1 MKSKASGYIFAIL
14 SAVIYGCMPIMAKYI
29 YAEGVNPLTLVFL
42 RNLLALPIL
51 ALLMIREKKQATYT
65 SRTVVKSVI
74 PAFFGCVITP
84 LLLFSS
90 YNYLDS
96 GISTVFHFI
105 YPCIVLLIGIIFL
118 KKKFDFTTPLS
129 VFICIIGIMLFYDPS
144 QSISAVGSA
153 LAFISGLTFA
163 IYVSTLS
170 RFQTGGFSGFTFCFY
185 VAMWSSIILLI
196 VCLVS
201 GQIML
206 PTTLLGWGL
215 CLLFA
220 LSVTVGAVFLFQQG
234 TMIIGGEKSSVLS
247 ALEPITSVVI
257 GIIVFGESCRLTVVI
272 GATLVIISSV
282 LIAAADLL
290 KKEKE

>member
-1 MKSKASGYIFAIL
+1 MQNKARGYVFAIL
-14 SAVIYGCMPIMAKYI
+14 SAVIYGCMPVMAKYI
-29 YAEGVNPLTLVFL
+29 YAEGVNSLTLVFL

-51 ALLMIREKKQATYT
+51 ALLMIKEKKRALYT
-65 SRTVVKSVI
+65 PRTVLKSIV
-74 PAFFGCVITP
+74 PALFGCVITP

-96 GISTVFHFI
+96 GVSTVFHFI

-118 KKKFDFTTPLS
+118 KKKFDYTTPLS
-129 VFICIIGIMLFYDPS
+129 VLICLVGIMLFYDPT
-144 QSISAVGSA
+144 QSISAAGSA
-153 LAFISGLTFA
+153 LALISGLTFA

-170 RFQTGGFSGFTFCFY
+170 RFQTDGFSGFTFCFY
-185 VAMWSSIILLI
+185 VAMWSSIILMI

-201 GQIML
+201 GQLML
-206 PTTLLGWGL
+206 PETVLGWAL
-215 CLLFA
+215 CALFA

-257 GIIVFGESCRLTVVI
+257 GIIVFGESCRLTVII
-272 GATLVIISSV
+272 GAMLVIISSV
-282 LIAAADLL
+282 LIASADLL
-290 KKEKE
+290 KKNKQ